1 MSRKTRSKKK
11 MLDFDKDIEIIS
23 EHESGVDTVST
34 SGYVRYKVMRATL
47 LIVSV

>member
-23 EHESGVDTVST
+23 EQESGVETGST
-34 SGYVRYKVMRATL
+34 SGYVRYEVMRQHN
-47 LIVSV
+47 

>member
-1 MSRKTRSKKK
+1 

-23 EHESGVDTVST
+23 EQESGVDKAST
-34 SGYVRYKVMRATL
+34 SGYVRYKVIRATE